1 MRIRTTV
8 IAAVILLLLTSTGA
22 WAQGSGVVEGQV
34 LNGSADNA
42 PVAGLPVTLW
52 VYTTEEAQ
60 DSFETITDSE
70 GQFLFEDIET
80 EGRAYTLEAQY
91 QGVSYESE
99 VVAFAPG
106 DDVLSQSL
114 IVYEPTT
121 SSELISV
128 ERGHLIVVL
137 EPGTIY
143 VQEVQVFSNAGN
155 MAYVG
160 ASGEEG
166 SATLSFPLPEG
177 ASALQLVEG
186 LRECCVVETDE
197 GFASTRPLLPGST
210 QLVFSYQLRHD
221 SSTYDFS
228 REIAYPVA
236 SLDVLITDVGAEVA
250 APGLTSTE
258 PLSLQGKDYLHLTAQ
273 NLTPLDDV
281 ILHFTNLPTGAMP
294 EAPTDPVTIPSL
306 LVWSV
311 LGVITLGVF
320 LALAYPF
327 FESSR
332 EEQK

>member
-8 IAAVILLLLTSTGA
+8 IAAIILLLVTTTGA
-22 WAQGSGVVEGQV
+22 WAQGPGVVEGQV
-34 LNGSADNA
+34 LNGSADSA

-52 VYTTEEAQ
+52 IYTTEETE
-60 DSFETITDSE
+60 DSLKTITDSE
-70 GQFLFEDIET
+70 GRFRFEDIAT

-91 QGVSYESE
+91 QGVTYESE
-99 VVAFAPG
+99 VVAFAQG
-106 DDVLSQSL
+106 DNVLSQSL

-137 EPGTIY
+137 QPGTIY
-143 VQEVQVFSNAGN
+143 VQEVQVFSNAGS

-166 SATLSFPLPEG
+166 STTLSFPLPED
-177 ASALQLVEG
+177 ASELQLVEG
-186 LRECCVVETDE
+186 LRECCVVETGE

-221 SSTYDFS
+221 SSTYDFL
-228 REIAYPVA
+228 REIAYPVT
-236 SLDVLITDVGAEVA
+236 SLDVLITDVGAEVT
-250 APGLTSTE
+250 APGLTPAE
-258 PLSLQGKDYLHLTAQ
+258 PLSLQGKDYLHLTAE
-273 NLTPLDDV
+273 NLTPADDV
-281 ILHFTNLPTGAMP
+281 VLRFTNLPTGAMP
-294 EAPTDPVTIPSL
+294 EPPTSPTAMPSL

-311 LGVITLGVF
+311 LGAIALVVF

-327 FESSR
+327 LESSR
-332 EEQK
+332 EEQA